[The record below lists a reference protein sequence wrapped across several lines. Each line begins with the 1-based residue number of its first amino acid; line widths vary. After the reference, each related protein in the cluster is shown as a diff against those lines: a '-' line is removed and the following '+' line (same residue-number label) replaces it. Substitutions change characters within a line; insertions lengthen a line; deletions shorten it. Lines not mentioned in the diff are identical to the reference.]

1 MLGSSHNGR
10 GWAEGG
16 RTRAPGRAGLSRERE
31 NPSTQTESAMSILA
45 KIPRISNPQAW
56 LRRSALLSAAALALL
71 TAPVLAADEDA
82 DAEKTHAVL
91 PEVVVTATRIATPRE
106 QIASSMTVIT
116 AEDIAKRQYRSVGDA
131 LRSVPSLSVIQN
143 GAAGK
148 LTSVFSRGA
157 NANHTL
163 LLIDGIEM
171 NDPSTPDGRMNFAG
185 VSLNDVERIEI
196 LHGPQGTLY
205 GSDAIGAVISIITKK
220 GSGAMKASLQLEG
233 GSFSTFNQV
242 LNLRGA
248 EDIFDYSVTL
258 DRSTTDGTSVVPARR
273 IASGIKKDDDGF
285 DNTTIAANFGIT
297 PSDILSFRFTGRFS
311 DLRNDLDLNV
321 ADNDSHGEEDRL
333 FLGGNAKLSL
343 FEGRSEHRF
352 AVTYTDY
359 NRIIRNAPDA
369 QSSSSSRDKNL
380 GEKLKFELQNDFR
393 FVENHVVTL
402 GLETEKE
409 KINTNSTFISFGTFT
424 SAAKADARTDAVYI
438 QDQFSYRDRF
448 FGTLGL
454 RIDDHQTFGSETTYR
469 IAPAYLH
476 RETGTKIRGAY
487 AKGFKAPSLFQL
499 FGGSASA
506 FGSFTGNPDLKPET
520 SRGWEIGLDQGF
532 FKDRVSL
539 SFTYYDNEIKN
550 LIVSN
555 DTFTSNLNLTTAET
569 SGIEIGITAKL
580 LENLDLGANYAYTR
594 AEEGGT
600 TKKELLRRPLHK
612 ASFDLSYRPITPL
625 SLTLSGSYIGRRYD
639 VDAVSFGRVR
649 DPGYFLANI
658 AASYEVAEGW
668 QAFGRIENAFSKNY
682 EDPDGFEQPGFAF
695 FLGVKKT
702 LEVF

>member
-1 MLGSSHNGR
+1 
-10 GWAEGG
+10 
-16 RTRAPGRAGLSRERE
+16 
-31 NPSTQTESAMSILA
+31 MSILA
-45 KIPRISNPQAW
+45 KIPRISNPQVW

-143 GAAGK
+143 GGAGK
-148 LTSVFSRGA
+148 LTSVFSRGT

-220 GSGAMKASLQLEG
+220 GSGATKASLQLEG

-258 DRSTTDGTSVVPARR
+258 DRSTTDGTSAVPARR

-311 DLRNDLDLNV
+311 DLRNDLDLKV
-321 ADNDSHGEEDRL
+321 ADNDSHSEEDRL

-352 AVTYTDY
+352 AVTHTDY
-359 NRIIRNAPDA
+359 KRIARNAPDV

-380 GEKLKFELQNDFR
+380 GEKLKFELQNNFR
-393 FVENHVVTL
+393 FVENHVVTV

-409 KINTNSTFISFGTFT
+409 KIKTNNKNGTFT
-424 SAAKADARTDAVYI
+424 SAAKASARTDAIYV

-454 RIDDHQTFGSETTYR
+454 RIDDHQSFGSETTYR
-469 IAPAYLH
+469 LAPAYLH
-476 RETGTKIRGAY
+476 RETGTKIRAAY
-487 AKGFKAPSLFQL
+487 AKGFKTPSLFQL
-499 FGGSASA
+499 FGASSST
-506 FGSFTGNPDLKPET
+506 FSSFKGNPNLKPEV

-539 SFTYYDNEIKN
+539 SFTYYENEIKN
-550 LIVSN
+550 LIVSTT
-555 DTFTSNLNLTTAET
+555 DFKSNHNLKVAET
-569 SGIEIGITAKL
+569 NGIEIGITAKL
-580 LENLDLGANYAYTR
+580 LENLDLGAGYAYTR

-612 ASFDLSYRPITPL
+612 ASFDLFYQPITPL
-625 SLTLSGSYIGRRYD
+625 SLTFSGSYIGRRYD
-639 VDAVSFGRVR
+639 VDAVSFGRTR
-649 DPGYFLANI
+649 NPGYFLANI

-668 QAFGRIENAFSKNY
+668 QAFGRIENAFSKNF